1 MSEEKSSEWK
11 FAQTRIVAVDE
22 SSMVSIEV
30 KFSILILIWSE
41 TDQGAI
47 EEHILD
53 TNAGKQVS

>member
-30 KFSILILIWSE
+30 KFSLLILIWSE
-41 TDQGAI
+41 TDQGGI
-47 EEHILD
+47 EQHSLD

>member
-30 KFSILILIWSE
+30 KVSLLILIWSQ
-41 TDQGAI
+41 TDKGGI
-47 EEHILD
+47 EQHILD